1 MDKISSYFAM
11 GGYADYVWPA
21 YVLAAVVIAGLLIVS
36 WNGLKARERELKLL
50 QELSPG
56 RRGRSRDGS
65 DNQG

>member
-21 YVLAAVVIAGLLIVS
+21 YVLAAAVIAGLLIVS
-36 WNGLKARERELKLL
+36 WNGLKARERELKIL

-56 RRGRSRDGS
+56 RRGRSRDSS

>member
-1 MDKISSYFAM
+1 MDIFSSYFAM
-11 GGYADYVWPA
+11 GGYAGYVWPA

-36 WNGLKARERELKLL
+36 LRELKARERELKIL

-65 DNQG
+65 EAQG